1 MTKTK
6 VLYGAPLRDALLE
19 QVRACVAPLPRAPR
33 LAIVQVGDNPASSAY
48 IRQKINACRLVG
60 IEAEHIHLN
69 NGEDESILHATLQAL
84 ADTPDVT
91 AIVPQLPLPAGWDA
105 DRAINAVPALKDIDG
120 LTEANRDKRFE
131 EDPGALLAATP
142 LGVMRLL
149 KHAGVAVRG
158 AKVAVVGRGRVVGQP
173 LREILAA
180 AGAEVIEINKDTPAP
195 QERARQASVVCAAAG
210 SPGLVT
216 ADWVRPGATVIDV
229 GLTRVGDKLQGDAD
243 FNGLQGVAGI
253 LTPSPG
259 GVGPLTVA
267 SLLTNVVDAACLQA
281 GHTRPLWHIPGLTD

>member
-1 MTKTK
+1 MMTTK

-19 QVRACVAPLPRAPR
+19 QVRTRLAALPQTPR

-48 IRQKINACRLVG
+48 IRQKINACKQVG
-60 IEAEHIHLN
+60 IEAGHIHLN

-84 ADTPDVT
+84 AANPEVT
-91 AIVPQLPLPAGWDA
+91 AIIPQLPLPAGWDA

-131 EDPGALLAATP
+131 EDPTALLAATP

-158 AKVAVVGRGRVVGQP
+158 AKIAVVGRGRVVGQP

-180 AGAEVIEINKDTPAP
+180 AGAGVIEINKDTPAP
-195 QERARQASVVCAAAG
+195 AQLARQASVVCVAAG
-210 SPGLVT
+210 VPGLVT
-216 ADWVRPGATVIDV
+216 ADWITPGAMVIDV
-229 GLTRVGDKLQGDAD
+229 GLTRVGGKLLGDAD
-243 FNGLQGVAGI
+243 FDGLQGVAGI
-253 LTPSPG
+253 ITPSPG

-267 SLLTNVVDAACLQA
+267 SLLTNVADAACLQA
-281 GHTRPLWHIPGLTD
+281 GAERVLWHIPALTT